1 MPRLIDADEL
11 KKAILKERD
20 AIPTTT
26 TERYGFGVEVPYN
39 HGNSMRGGIR
49 KALRCVEQTPTVNA
63 LVLPCKVGDAVYME
77 IGDDETQHFVDTGK
91 VFAIGI
97 DESGTMWISV
107 RYESGLKFY
116 HPSDD
121 IGKTVFLTR
130 EEAEAAL
137 AKMDGG
143 DA

>member
-1 MPRLIDADEL
+1 MRLIDADAL
-11 KKAILKERD
+11 MKKRFRMYSEFLGSVPVVK
-20 AIPTTT
+20 
-26 TERYGFGVEVPYN
+26 VE
-39 HGNSMRGGIR
+39 SIE
-49 KALRCVEQTPTVNA
+49 AAPTVNA

-77 IGDDETQHFVDTGK
+77 IGDDETPHFVDTGK

-121 IGKTVFLTR
+121 IGKTFFLTR

-137 AKMDGG
+137 AKMDGE
-143 DA
+143 